1 MPLGDTGDIEAWLRQ
16 EHAALRRARPKPVI
30 GKRAPKVVRMPS
42 DVIDKRREPAYRAG
56 PVRVYRLDK
65 ETPATQPEA
74 TQQDGDNTMV
84 QWFTP
89 APAPPTGEALCVSV
103 YAGGR
108 LWLPR
113 AVCEALGTGQQVQVG
128 LTSDDRIAL
137 RIVQET
143 EAGWR
148 IHPTKYGWHI
158 HLAVLN
164 RPDLVGRHVLRWDD
178 ALQCWITHR
187 RLPLRRGTA

>member
-1 MPLGDTGDIEAWLRQ
+1 MSPVSPNGNTASRVFERLRNTRENGARGEIAGDPLA
-16 EHAALRRARPKPVI
+16 V
-30 GKRAPKVVRMPS
+30 
-42 DVIDKRREPAYRAG
+42 
-56 PVRVYRLDK
+56 
-65 ETPATQPEA
+65 